1 MSAAAVAAKIALT
14 VVGDKRLR
22 MIALSII
29 VGVVGGLVL
38 LIVMLFSLLTMPFDA
53 LTGAFSDDE
62 VAWVTDARSQYG
74 FDQYVSD
81 ESYLEE
87 AGLDYSGV
95 TFTDGA
101 TEVVYYNQLD
111 ARWADTAYG
120 LTGTIGRSG
129 CGPTALAIAVSSLTG
144 TAVDPVQMSRWSYEN
159 GYYLEGSGSYHALIP
174 DGATHFGV
182 ASEGATAADAQKI
195 VDALAGGKLVIAIMG
210 KGHFTSSG
218 HFIVL
223 RGVTA
228 EGKILVADPASVN
241 RSQQEWELSI
251 VLNEARGNAG
261 AGGPFWILG

>member
-1 MSAAAVAAKIALT
+1 MSAAAVAAKIAASVLS
-14 VVGDKRLR
+14 DKRLR
-22 MIALSII
+22 MILFSIV
-29 VGVVGGLVL
+29 VGVIASIVL
-38 LIVMLFSLLTMPFDA
+38 LAVMLFSVLTMPFEA
-53 LTGAFSDDE
+53 LSGSFSDEDTE
-62 VAWVTDARSQYG
+62 WLTDTRAAYG

-81 ESYLEE
+81 ESYLES

-111 ARWADTAYG
+111 ARWADVSYG
-120 LTGTIGRSG
+120 LTGTIGRAG

-144 TAVDPVQMSRWSYEN
+144 TAVDPVQMSRWSYEHD
-159 GYYLEGSGSYHALIP
+159 YYLEGSGSYHALIP
-174 DGATHFGV
+174 NGAAHFGV
-182 ASEGATAADAQKI
+182 AEEGATAADAQKI
-195 VDALAGGKLVIAIMG
+195 VDALADGKLVVAIMG
-210 KGHFTSSG
+210 KGHFTKSG

-251 VLNEARGNAG
+251 ILSEARQNAG